1 MVPLKILSN
10 FWKTIEMPLINLER
24 KLIFTWL
31 TNWVITNS
39 TRSGMFAIADAKRYV
54 PVVTLSTQDNTK
66 LLEHLKSRFK
76 RTIYKKKYQLL
87 IRNIKY

>member
-10 FWKTIEMPLINLER
+10 FWKAIEMPLINRER
-24 KLIFTWL
+24 KLIFTWS

-39 TRSGMFAIADAKRYV
+39 TRSGRFAIADTKRCV

-66 LLEHLKSRFK
+66 LLEHLKSGFK

-87 IRNIKY
+87 IRNIKH